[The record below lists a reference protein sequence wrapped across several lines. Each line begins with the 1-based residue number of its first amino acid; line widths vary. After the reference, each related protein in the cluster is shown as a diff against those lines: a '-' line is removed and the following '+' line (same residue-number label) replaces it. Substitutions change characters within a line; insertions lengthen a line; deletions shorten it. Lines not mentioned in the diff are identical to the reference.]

1 MHPKLREIVESQ
13 CPVCGADIFVFAKN
27 CPACGSPN
35 KTRIAGY
42 AVVGALSALLVAMV
56 AALVLAL
63 HGRGVSTADTDPNTP
78 AGERIVASG
87 ADFAWLTDAMGTCE
101 EQARQDTQTLYFL
114 VLPLASLAKDDEQW
128 RAKSIIDIGNAILL
142 RSEDALEGLRSGALR
157 LYSGR
162 YDFRILDVGANA
174 IYNWKP
180 ASGVTKVSTPD
191 ASAITQFK
199 LQFQTAGSGAD
210 APWGD
215 PFNRQTGTCY
225 WVNAIIGK

>member
-13 CPVCGADIFVFAKN
+13 CPVCGDDVFAFAKT
-27 CPACGSPN
+27 CPSCGSPN
-35 KTRIAGY
+35 KARIAGY
-42 AVVGALSALLVAMV
+42 AVVGALSVLLAAMV
-56 AALVLAL
+56 VALVLSG
-63 HGRGVSTADTDPNTP
+63 HGISTADTDPDTP

-87 ADFAWLTDAMGTCE
+87 ADFVWLTDAMGTCE

-142 RSEDALEGLRSGALR
+142 RSDDALDGLKSGALR

-162 YDFRILDVGANA
+162 YDFRVLDVGANA
-174 IYNWKP
+174 VYNWKP
-180 ASGVTKVSTPD
+180 ATGVTKVSAGD

-199 LQFQTAGSGAD
+199 LQFQTSGSGD
-210 APWGD
+210 NPPWGD